1 MPRTQDIT
9 LERRRKE
16 GRGLL
21 KKYQEK
27 SNIDNQRA
35 GAAIRK
41 TDRTY
46 RNKLRRPDDFSL
58 GELWDLLDKMHVP
71 DEERDVILK

>member
-1 MPRTQDIT
+1 MPKTQDIT
-9 LERRRKE
+9 RERRRKE
-16 GRGLL
+16 VRGLL

-27 SNIDNQRA
+27 SNTNNQRA

-71 DEERDVILK
+71 DEEREVILK